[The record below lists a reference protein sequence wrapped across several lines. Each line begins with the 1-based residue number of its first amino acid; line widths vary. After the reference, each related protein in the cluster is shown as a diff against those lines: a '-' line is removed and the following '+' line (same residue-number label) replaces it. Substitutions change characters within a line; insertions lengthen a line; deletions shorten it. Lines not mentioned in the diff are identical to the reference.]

1 MTVDEKLGSFRESI
15 IFTPMKLSMNIVYTY
30 ASQIWNVGCAFLCSI
45 LAARMLGQTGQ
56 GELALYTGFI
66 ALVSLLISVGLP
78 SGFVH
83 YIAARKLERPFCFP
97 IMAMVIPIGMLLV
110 AAFVFLFSNSIITQT
125 LLPEPILIKTSWKIL
140 LLVHAGISILFGMLS
155 ALLQSEQAFK
165 KNAITSVIGS
175 TALLLM
181 YSLYYFKWIPIPL
194 GAFYWI
200 QLSLLVVV
208 SVHASLFLIQLH
220 KIQPEYF
227 QVKWPRS
234 IHWKPLLFFSMLAFF
249 TNLIQFFN
257 YKMDI
262 WFIHYFN
269 QEKGQLGIYALGVL
283 LTQMLWLLPNAVQT
297 VVYAE
302 YSQQTDQA
310 FIWQRCR
317 KASQW
322 LFLYAVIGGLVLY
335 FVAPYIL
342 AWFYGNEFVETLPI
356 LRILL
361 WGIAPF
367 SVTMTISAYF
377 SGTHR
382 VRVCLIASVIGFLV
396 CLLADLWLIPSKGI
410 IGAAYAS
417 VFSYLASTV
426 YFVIEFIR
434 DKKRIDVSH

>member
-1 MTVDEKLGSFRESI
+1 
-15 IFTPMKLSMNIVYTY
+15 MKLSMNIVYTY
-30 ASQIWNVGCAFLCSI
+30 TSQIWNVGCSFLCSI

-66 ALVSLLISVGLP
+66 AFVSLLISVGLP

-83 YIAARKLERPFCFP
+83 YIAARKLERSYCLP
-97 IMAMVIPIGMLLV
+97 IMAMVIPIGLLLV
-110 AAFVFLFSNSIITQT
+110 AAFVFLFSNSILTQT
-125 LLPEPILIKTSWKIL
+125 LLPEPILIRTSWKIL
-140 LLVHAGISILFGMLS
+140 LLVHAGMGILFGMLS
-155 ALLQSEQAFK
+155 ALLQSELAFK
-165 KNAITSVIGS
+165 KNAITGVIGS
-175 TALLLM
+175 TALLML

-194 GAFYWI
+194 EAFYWI
-200 QLSLLVVV
+200 QLSLFVVV
-208 SVHASLFLIQLH
+208 FLQTSLFLIQLF

-227 QVKWPRS
+227 KVKWPTS
-234 IHWKPLLFFSMLAFF
+234 IHWKPLLFFSMLAFL

-269 QEKGQLGIYALGVL
+269 QDKGQLGIYALGVL

-302 YSQQTDQA
+302 YSKQTDQ
-310 FIWQRCR
+310 ITNWQRCK

-322 LFLYAVIGGLVLY
+322 LLLYAISGGLILY
-335 FVAPYIL
+335 LVAPYVL
-342 AWFYGNEFVETLPI
+342 AWFYGNAFVETLPI
-356 LRILL
+356 VRILL

-396 CLLADLWLIPSKGI
+396 CLLADLWLIPTKGI
-410 IGAAYAS
+410 LGAAYAS
-417 VFSYLASTV
+417 VFSYIASTV
-426 YFVIEFIR
+426 YFFIQFIR
-434 DKKRIDVSH
+434 DKKRIEVSH